1 METKY
6 YFLLIGIAIGW
17 LTKIPFLIKW
27 YRELTQYKIGKVK
40 LYNKLINQIN
50 KLPKD
55 EQSKFWITTAY
66 FKDGD

>member
-17 LTKIPFLIKW
+17 ITKVPFLIKW
-27 YRELTQYKIGKVK
+27 YKELKRYKEGKVK
-40 LYNKLINQIN
+40 LYNRLINEVN

-55 EQSKFWITTAY
+55 EQSKFWITTSY
-66 FKDGD
+66 FRDGE

>member
-17 LTKIPFLIKW
+17 ITKVPFLIKW
-27 YRELTQYKIGKVK
+27 YKELKRYKEGKVK
-40 LYNKLINQIN
+40 LYNRLINEVN

-55 EQSKFWITTAY
+55 EQSKFWITIAY
-66 FKDGD
+66 FRDGK

>member
-6 YFLLIGIAIGW
+6 CFLLIGIAIGW
-17 LTKIPFLIKW
+17 ITKVPFLIKW
-27 YRELTQYKIGKVK
+27 YNELKRYKEGKVR
-40 LYNKLINQIN
+40 LYNRLINEVN

-66 FKDGD
+66 FRDGD